1 MIRTL
6 NILAVDDH
14 EMTMIGYKYILEGTE
29 FQDYKIHLETANT
42 FELGKDKIEASAKS
56 FAYDIILLDV
66 QLTTFGEGAPHTGEE
81 LGILARKIV
90 PQSKIVFMSSF
101 SDNYRINSILKSVNP
116 EGYMVKTEIDDKSLE
131 AMINTVMT
139 SPPFYTQKALVAI
152 RKKMSNDITLDEN
165 DKKILYHLSIG
176 TKTKNMIDH
185 ISLSLPGIENRKR
198 QLKVIFGVEKQNDQ
212 ALITEA
218 RNRGF
223 I

>member
-1 MIRTL
+1 
-6 NILAVDDH
+6 
-14 EMTMIGYKYILEGTE
+14 
-29 FQDYKIHLETANT
+29 
-42 FELGKDKIEASAKS
+42 
-56 FAYDIILLDV
+56 
-66 QLTTFGEGAPHTGEE
+66 
-81 LGILARKIV
+81 
-90 PQSKIVFMSSF
+90 
-101 SDNYRINSILKSVNP
+101 
-116 EGYMVKTEIDDKSLE
+116 MVKTEIDDRSLE
-131 AMINTVMT
+131 AMVNIVMT

-176 TKTKNMIDH
+176 TKTKNMIEH